1 MHARQY
7 LLLYATKNPTTCSL
21 RASEIHTDLGN
32 LHINHS
38 VALIHRGRLSD
49 SLSCGRVVGLDHAI
63 LSERC
68 SAGSLRVDVLF
79 ARAID
84 GNLDSD
90 LTAVDLLA
98 IHLTNCL
105 LLELLRSKGYET
117 EATSLAGLVAGLE
130 FLYHVASDGTKSDLG
145 GGRVVSSEE
154 FLELV
159 GCQSCLYEMSRACLA
174 YLLLTEVIGEVGD
187 HDLVL

>member
-1 MHARQY
+1 M
-7 LLLYATKNPTTCSL
+7 
-21 RASEIHTDLGN
+21 
-32 LHINHS
+32 
-38 VALIHRGRLSD
+38 
-49 SLSCGRVVGLDHAI
+49 DHAI

-130 FLYHVASDGTKSDLG
+130 LLYHVASDGTKSDLG
-145 GGRVVSSEE
+145 GCRVVSSEE

-159 GCQSCLYEMSRACLA
+159 GCQSSLYEMSRACLA